1 MPSISAQ
8 VQAAIAASVGVNQPK
23 VMPPTM
29 MIGVISA
36 GSAAMKV
43 LQQRRSSETPG
54 RGPCR
59 RAARNR

>member
-1 MPSISAQ
+1 MPSIKAQ

-36 GSAAMKV
+36 GRAAMKV
-43 LQQRRSSETPG
+43 LNRTSQRNAWSRPM
-54 RGPCR
+54 P
-59 RAARNR
+59 